1 MKRSA
6 AEILNEALELPIE
19 ARAAI
24 AGSLIESLDEAV
36 DEDAE
41 ALWAA
46 EIARRIREIDEGA
59 VKLVPWSE
67 VRRRLTTR

>member
-6 AEILNEALELPIE
+6 DEILSDALELPVE

-24 AGSLIESLDEAV
+24 AGTLIESLDDDV

-41 ALWAA
+41 ALWALEIERRIA
-46 EIARRIREIDEGA
+46 EIDQRKVE
-59 VKLVPWSE
+59 LVPWSE
-67 VRRRLTTR
+67 VRRRLSEQ